1 MKENIL
7 LICGGKRKM
16 KIRNKRGM
24 IVVSIVM
31 IILICIAF
39 TTKTFQNDTFYTI
52 KIGQSI
58 LKHGIDMKD
67 HFSWHGLPYTY
78 PHWLYDIGTY
88 KIYQLGG
95 LHGLYLMTIVIF
107 MITGVSF
114 YLVNIKRN
122 KSYFISLLFSIM
134 AIIMVARF
142 ATARAQLVSYLLFL
156 LEIYFIEQLL
166 VTGKK
171 KYGFI
176 LFIICLL
183 IANLHA
189 AVWPMYFILMLPYLF
204 EYLVA
209 IISNKIK
216 HKPKLG
222 VFGDK
227 LVVKKNNNI
236 KYLLI
241 VFGVSLLI
249 GLLTPIGFT
258 PYTYFIKIVMGN
270 TTQYI
275 DEHKPL
281 ILIQNLF
288 VIGYLAIMLVPLI
301 FTKVK
306 IRLSDFAMMGGLL
319 LMAFISTRHVALL
332 GIVGMFYLCR
342 LIANIGKINTKY
354 VLDYDLPWYGIFVVL
369 ITMIVTAGFVYSIN
383 SKQEFINSYDYPV
396 EMVKWMKKNL
406 DMDKVKLYNDYDFG
420 SYLMYKNIPVYI
432 DSRSDLYTKPFNG
445 KNDIFDECMNITEN
459 YGRVFKKYDITHI
472 LIYKNTYLNQI
483 LAVSSNYELVH
494 KEGRFM
500 LYKYL
505 ANTDEK
511 DGSVDE
517 EK

>member
-1 MKENIL
+1 
-7 LICGGKRKM
+7 
-16 KIRNKRGM
+16 
-24 IVVSIVM
+24 
-31 IILICIAF
+31 
-39 TTKTFQNDTFYTI
+39 
-52 KIGQSI
+52 
-58 LKHGIDMKD
+58 
-67 HFSWHGLPYTY
+67 
-78 PHWLYDIGTY
+78 
-88 KIYQLGG
+88 
-95 LHGLYLMTIVIF
+95 
-107 MITGVSF
+107 
-114 YLVNIKRN
+114 
-122 KSYFISLLFSIM
+122 
-134 AIIMVARF
+134 
-142 ATARAQLVSYLLFL
+142 
-156 LEIYFIEQLL
+156 
-166 VTGKK
+166 
-171 KYGFI
+171 
-176 LFIICLL
+176 
-183 IANLHA
+183 
-189 AVWPMYFILMLPYLF
+189 
-204 EYLVA
+204 
-209 IISNKIK
+209 
-216 HKPKLG
+216 
-222 VFGDK
+222 
-227 LVVKKNNNI
+227 
-236 KYLLI
+236 
-241 VFGVSLLI
+241 
-249 GLLTPIGFT
+249 
-258 PYTYFIKIVMGN
+258 MGN